1 MLRPL
6 HFKGF
11 NLIIMNLIIFA
22 GYDENAQSITT
33 PYANTVAI
41 TPRPD
46 VIPHNYHADYPT
58 NQLPNYDEND
68 GGHGY
73 EQSVPTEQQLTEP
86 SADYV
91 YKRSSNKKRR
101 RQSSKNRDEQY
112 KKFSNLA
119 NRMKSRTSTTER
131 ATSIHVE

>member
-1 MLRPL
+1 MNFF
-6 HFKGF
+6 FKKRRSF
-11 NLIIMNLIIFA
+11 HLYVKYFA
-22 GYDENAQSITT
+22 GYDDNAQPIST
-33 PYANTVAI
+33 PYASTVAI

-46 VIPHNYHADYPT
+46 LIPHNYHADHPA
-58 NQLPNYDEND
+58 NQLTNYDD
-68 GGHGY
+68 SDGHGY
-73 EQSVPTEQQLTEP
+73 EQSAPTEHLSEP

-101 RQSSKNRDEQY
+101 RQSHKNRDEQY

-131 ATSIHVE
+131 VTGINSE

>member
-1 MLRPL
+1 MCISV
-6 HFKGF
+6 FT
-11 NLIIMNLIIFA
+11 

-33 PYANTVAI
+33 PYGSTVSI

-46 VIPHNYHADYPT
+46 VIPHNYHADYPA
-58 NQLPNYDEND
+58 NQLANYDESD
-68 GGHGY
+68 VHGY
-73 EQSVPTEQQLTEP
+73 EQSVQTEQQLPGP

-131 ATSIHVE
+131 ATSIHAE

>member
-1 MLRPL
+1 M
-6 HFKGF
+6 HFCF
-11 NLIIMNLIIFA
+11 FA

-33 PYANTVAI
+33 PYGSTVGI

-46 VIPHNYHADYPT
+46 VIPHNYHADYPA
-58 NQLPNYDEND
+58 NQLANYDESD
-68 GGHGY
+68 GHGY
-73 EQSVPTEQQLTEP
+73 EQSVPTEQLQEP

-131 ATSIHVE
+131 ATSIHAE

>member
-1 MLRPL
+1 MFL
-6 HFKGF
+6 
-11 NLIIMNLIIFA
+11 

-33 PYANTVAI
+33 PYASTVAI

-46 VIPHNYHADYPT
+46 VIPHNYHADYPA
-58 NQLPNYDEND
+58 NQLSNYDESND
-68 GGHGY
+68 HGY
-73 EQSVPTEQQLTEP
+73 EQSVPTEQLTEP
-86 SADYV
+86 TADYV

-131 ATSIHVE
+131 VTSIHAE